1 MTALKGGRASAASVS
16 RAKLVRLGVSLL
28 LLSAASSAQQ
38 QDLTQLS
45 LEDLMNTKVT
55 SVSKKEQ
62 KMSQVA
68 AAIFVIS
75 QEDIRRSGATN
86 IPDLL
91 RMVPG
96 LDVAQINANTWAI
109 SARGFNHQFSD
120 KLLVLID
127 GRAVYSPLFAGV
139 NWDTQDVPFED
150 IARIEVIRGP
160 GATVWG
166 SNAVNG
172 VINIIT
178 KKASDSAGGLLTA
191 GGGTH
196 EQESGTAQYGGK
208 IGRSTSYRVFTKYS
222 NYSHFPDLTGPTGND
237 GWHLLHGGFRA
248 DRSLSEKDSLTVQGD
263 TYTGSEG
270 ASIAHI
276 ASITPPDNENVDR
289 LAELSGGNILSRW
302 THIFSGRSDT
312 TLQFYFDRYT
322 RSGPEVREARHTFD
336 LDFQH
341 HLVFGTRQDLIW
353 GAGYRRSSDQTEGT
367 IDEAFLPPDL
377 TFQLFSSF
385 VQDEI
390 TLKPNR
396 LILTMGT
403 KLEHN
408 GFSGFEIQPS
418 ARMAWTP
425 TDRHTFWAAVS
436 RASRTPSRLENSA
449 DINTAVFPGP
459 SGTAAE
465 VTLFGNPH
473 LKAEDLVAYELGYRA
488 QASSRLSLDLTTFF
502 NRYQNLRSTEPEA
515 PFLEMDPAPTHL
527 VVPLIFAN
535 HVYGTTEGIEVAASW
550 RVTERWTI
558 SPGYSLLQ
566 MHLHTD
572 ATSQDTSTVPDTE
585 GSSPR
590 HQAQFRCHA
599 NLFRSFSWDTG
610 VYFVE
615 RLPAQPVPSYTR
627 VDTQLNWR
635 FAERAEFSLVGQ
647 NLLRDHH
654 VESNDIDT
662 SVNSSQVKRSTYAR
676 ITWRF

>member
-1 MTALKGGRASAASVS
+1 MAALNRWTASAARVDL
-16 RAKLVRLGVSLL
+16 AELARLGVCLL

-62 KMSQVA
+62 RMSQVA

-96 LDVAQINANTWAI
+96 LEVAQIDASTWAI

-120 KLLVLID
+120 KLLVLVD
-127 GRAVYSPLFAGV
+127 GRAVYTPLFAGV
-139 NWDTQDVPFED
+139 NWDTLDVPLED
-150 IARIEVIRGP
+150 IARIEVSRGP

-178 KKASDSAGGLLTA
+178 KKASDTPGGLLTA

-196 EQESGTAQYGGK
+196 EQESGVAQYGGK
-208 IGRSTSYRVFTKYS
+208 IGGSTCYRVFTKYS
-222 NYSHFPDLTGPTGND
+222 NYGHFPGLDGLAADD

-248 DRSLSEKDSLTVQGD
+248 DGSLSGKDSLTVQGD

-276 ASITPPDNENVDR
+276 QSIAPPDNENVDR
-289 LAELSGGNILSRW
+289 LAELSGGNVLSRW
-302 THIFSGRSDT
+302 THVFSSRSDT
-312 TLQFYFDRYT
+312 ALQFYFDRYA

-341 HLVFGTRQDLIW
+341 HLVLGTRQDLIW

-367 IDEAFLPPDL
+367 IDEAFLPPNQV
-377 TFQLFSSF
+377 FQLFSAF

-390 TLKPNR
+390 TLKPKR

-403 KLEHN
+403 KLEHSD
-408 GFSGFEIQPS
+408 FSGLEIQPS
-418 ARMAWTP
+418 ARVAWTP
-425 TDRHTFWAAVS
+425 NDRHTFWTAVS
-436 RASRTPSRLENSA
+436 RASRNPSRLENGA
-449 DINTAVFPGP
+449 DINVAVFPGP
-459 SGTAAE
+459 GGMAAE
-465 VTLFGNPH
+465 LTLFGNPH
-473 LKAEDLVAYELGYRA
+473 LKTENVVAYELGYRA
-488 QASSRLSLDLTTFF
+488 QASSRLSLDLTAFF
-502 NRYQNLRSTEPEA
+502 NRYQHLRSTEPGT
-515 PFLEMDPAPTHL
+515 PFLEIDPLPTHL

-535 HVYGTTEGIEVAASW
+535 QVHGTTEGIEVAASW
-550 RVTERWTI
+550 KVTERWTL
-558 SPGYSLLQ
+558 SPGYSLLE

-572 ATSQDTSTVPDTE
+572 PTSLDTTTVPDTE
-585 GSSPR
+585 GSNPR

-599 NLFRSFSWDTG
+599 DLFRSLGWDTG

-615 RLPAQPVPSYTR
+615 RLPAQPVPGYTR
-627 VDTQLNWR
+627 VDTQLSWR
-635 FAERAEFSLVGQ
+635 FAERAELSVVGQ

-654 VESNDIDT
+654 VESNDINT
-662 SVNSSQVKRSTYAR
+662 SVNSSQVKRSAYAR